1 MDRFMNKKFLVALG
15 IAFVVVCG
23 FILFLGSQND
33 QANTEIQT
41 ESSSIE
47 TEQVSISAT
56 VTYNNDGF
64 DPKEQTISSGQTVRF
79 TNNSSYSLWIA
90 SGSQPGKED
99 YPEFDSKRGIG
110 PGEEFDFR
118 FDKVGK
124 WVYRNALN
132 SSDIGT
138 IIVTE

>member
-1 MDRFMNKKFLVALG
+1 MDRLMNKKFLVVLG

-23 FILFLGSQND
+23 FILFVGSQND
-33 QANTEIQT
+33 QASSDVQT
-41 ESSSIE
+41 EQSTPE
-47 TEQVSISAT
+47 TEQTDISAT

-64 DPKEQTISSGQTVRF
+64 DPKEQTISAGQTVRF
-79 TNNSSYSLWIA
+79 TNSSSYSLWVA

-99 YPEFDSKRGIG
+99 YPEFDSERGIG

-118 FDKVGK
+118 FEKVGK

-138 IIVTE
+138 IIVTK